1 MLGPKLAGRWR
12 GYSWLQRL
20 AIEET
25 VTQFDMGQVV
35 NSVGN
40 AEPFTFND
48 VNGVTEIR
56 LEAPGPRMLVSDKST
71 ADSPILRWKL
81 MLRGNNAAEFGVV
94 PLEMQDMHKALHKCQ
109 PSATH
114 NERATGFS
122 SAITVG
128 SLLPARLPMMKGSVV
143 EVLVTP
149 REVAVIVSNPADG
162 AEMVWQNNATVAR
175 PYTGPPEL
183 RLALTTHYKSPIKLA
198 VTAWQRATFDV
209 LHTLTPE
216 QQAAYLAQPVRAA
229 PPADRA
235 PMPPGM
241 AAAAAAMQP
250 LLQALVGGQP
260 AAAAAQ
266 QAAVAQQVAA
276 AQQVVAAHAAQLE
289 AVQMAAAEAAF
300 AAGAPPPPPPPPPP
314 APTSAPSAAP
324 RQPSAA
330 AHARARAQPDAV
342 PAAGPQPVQAMLAVP
357 VMLMPVA
364 GVVQVPVAAAAQAAE
379 AAPEAEPGMG

>member
-1 MLGPKLAGRWR
+1 MAHQQHRRHVENAGTETTCAALQGVCVLACWPDLRCRVIWGKGRLGAGAVHEGWAVL
-12 GYSWLQRL
+12 GGPWLVALGRSES
-20 AIEET
+20 A
-25 VTQFDMGQVV
+25 
-35 NSVGN
+35 
-40 AEPFTFND
+40 
-48 VNGVTEIR
+48 
-56 LEAPGPRMLVSDKST
+56 GP
-71 ADSPILRWKL
+71 
-81 MLRGNNAAEFGVV
+81 GVV
-94 PLEMQDMHKALHKCQ
+94 
-109 PSATH
+109 
-114 NERATGFS
+114 
-122 SAITVG
+122 TVG
-128 SLLPARLPMMKGSVV
+128 SGLRAP
-143 EVLVTP
+143 T
-149 REVAVIVSNPADG
+149 
-162 AEMVWQNNATVAR
+162 TVR
-175 PYTGPPEL
+175 RGPPEL